1 MTKEV
6 ITLEVLISHHKVKGR
21 ITHQFFTQWLDT
33 KNRVMRVFS
42 KNHARHT
49 RSNKQPFIIKPTYV
63 SNRVA
68 LLFQQQHEGA
78 PFCCFCAE
86 MALTVK
92 ILWTFMTL
100 RTARNYLHTGLVLEL
115 LKPRETKYKPIRG
128 NDTYGLI
135 LCLTRCKAQKFT
147 RVIVRVCIRLPATAP
162 EQAAPK
168 TRKSQVTY
176 IPPTWR
182 TRQ

>member
-1 MTKEV
+1 
-6 ITLEVLISHHKVKGR
+6 
-21 ITHQFFTQWLDT
+21 
-33 KNRVMRVFS
+33 
-42 KNHARHT
+42 
-49 RSNKQPFIIKPTYV
+49 
-63 SNRVA
+63 
-68 LLFQQQHEGA
+68 
-78 PFCCFCAE
+78 

-147 RVIVRVCIRLPATAP
+147 RDKRLGNLCSILLEPCTCTSTGTRVTGFKHNLCQFFWVFKNTI
-162 EQAAPK
+162 
-168 TRKSQVTY
+168 TR
-176 IPPTWR
+176 
-182 TRQ
+182 

>member
-33 KNRVMRVFS
+33 KNRVMRVCP
-42 KNHARHT
+42 KNHTRHT
-49 RSNKQPFIIKPTYV
+49 RSNTQSFIIKPTYV

-100 RTARNYLHTGLVLEL
+100 WTARNYLHTGLVLEL

-147 RVIVRVCIRLPATAP
+147 RVKSA
-162 EQAAPK
+162 K
-168 TRKSQVTY
+168 TIASFTLTGTKLRNLRKRFRPLSE
-176 IPPTWR
+176 PP
-182 TRQ
+182 